1 MGLGEQDLPYYFLG
15 PFVHEPSCALVKD
28 AVTVSLGGL
37 PPPLCSRRAVKMGW
51 LMTLMTIFVL
61 KTFVR

>member
-1 MGLGEQDLPYYFLG
+1 MGLGEQDPPYYFLG

-37 PPPLCSRRAVKMGW
+37 PPPVCS
-51 LMTLMTIFVL
+51 
-61 KTFVR
+61 